1 MKPRL
6 DTYLR
11 TLRRRTG
18 LSQEDIARLLGL
30 KSGAH
35 ISRLEKGI
43 RQPSYLAIVAL
54 TFFFDVSVEE
64 LFPALSN
71 DIKEDVVRHAYDL
84 YVTQQ
89 GKPSRTTKAKL
100 DYLERM
106 LGRTTKATN
115 KKEV

>member
-1 MKPRL
+1 MAHPLITGVSFSITSACLAAFLSRNRSRIFPRN
-6 DTYLR
+6 
-11 TLRRRTG
+11 
-18 LSQEDIARLLGL
+18 
-30 KSGAH
+30 
-35 ISRLEKGI
+35 
-43 RQPSYLAIVAL
+43 AL

-64 LFPALSN
+64 LFPALAN
-71 DIKEDVVRHAYDL
+71 DIKEEVVRHAYDL

-106 LGRTTKATN
+106 LGRTTKAAN